1 MVGIVEYN
9 LDPQHQGRLKIR
21 VHGVNDQKEDDKYV
35 IPTEMLPWARPASN
49 GSGGSASGSGCFSVP
64 KVGSAVEVSGSL
76 NSPVWYGN
84 LYISDET
91 VSEINSTDYTN
102 SHVLIYDTD
111 FNNGDAKVRD
121 EHIKVFFTERKG
133 FVIEYKTSSGV
144 SSVTLNNT
152 GVISITNPN
161 GDGVVISNGTINIMS
176 DNAININAPIVNLSD
191 QATESVMK
199 GETLKNIF
207 NSHTHTC
214 NSGET
219 TPPMQKLT
227 SDSLN
232 SHVKI

>member
-9 LDPQHQGRLKIR
+9 LDPRHQGRLKIR

-49 GSGGSASGSGCFSVP
+49 GAGGSSSGSGYFSVP
-64 KVGSAVEVSGSL
+64 KVGSVVEVSGSL

-84 LYISDET
+84 MYISDET
-91 VSEINSTDYTN
+91 VAEINTNDYTN
-102 SHVLIYDTD
+102 SHILIYDTD
-111 FNNGDAKVRD
+111 FNNGDTKIRD

-133 FVIEYKTSSGV
+133 FVIEYKTSSGI
-144 SSVTLNNT
+144 SSVTLANS
-152 GVISITNPN
+152 GIISITNPN
-161 GDGVVISNGTINIMS
+161 GDGVVISNGTINIKS
-176 DNAININAPIVNLSD
+176 DNVINVNAPIVNLSD
-191 QATESVMK
+191 KATESVMR

-219 TPPMQKLT
+219 APPKQKIT
-227 SDSLN
+227 ADMLN
-232 SHVKI
+232 DHVKI